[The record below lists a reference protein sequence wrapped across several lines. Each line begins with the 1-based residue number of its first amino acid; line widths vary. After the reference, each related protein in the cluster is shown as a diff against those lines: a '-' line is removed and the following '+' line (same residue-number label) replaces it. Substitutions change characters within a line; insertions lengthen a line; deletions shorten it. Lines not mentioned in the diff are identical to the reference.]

1 MSKFKTKRNF
11 KKSDVTKLKELE
23 KQLQINADVVDSPFQ
38 DIKCQSSEID
48 INTIENNILRKRFEN
63 GVTPDEGDIV
73 MCKKYYYGICRGK

>member
-1 MSKFKTKRNF
+1 MGKFKTKNII
-11 KKSDVTKLKELE
+11 KISDVTKLKELE

-63 GVTPDEGDIV
+63 GVTPDEGDFV
-73 MCKKYYYGICRGK
+73 MYKKYYYGICRGK